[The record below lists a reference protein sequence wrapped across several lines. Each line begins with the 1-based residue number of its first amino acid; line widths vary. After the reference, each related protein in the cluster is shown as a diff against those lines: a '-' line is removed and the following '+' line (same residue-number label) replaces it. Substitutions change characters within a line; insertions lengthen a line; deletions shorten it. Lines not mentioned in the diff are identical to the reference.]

1 VRTERAAEAGDDAE
15 AADDADDADD
25 GEGAEHMTRARTL
38 HRCRECGSTTPR
50 WLGRCPDC
58 GEWGTLVEERE
69 QAPTPSISLAGERP
83 VPLADVDPIG
93 ATRRSTGLPELD
105 RVLDGGLVP
114 GSVTLLGGEPG
125 MGKST
130 LVLQALAAMC
140 GHGARALLV
149 TAEESKDQVRLRASR
164 LGVTPPSLFVVGE
177 TGLPAVL
184 AHVDELRPHVLAID
198 SIQTVADPDQPGAA
212 GSVGQ
217 VRDCAA
223 RLVRMAKECDVTV
236 LLVGH
241 VTKDGSLA
249 GPRVL
254 EHIVDTVLAFDG
266 DRHHALRMVHA
277 LKHRFGSTQELGLFE
292 MTGAGLA
299 GVADP
304 SALFLADRRTD
315 APGSVVAPVLEGA
328 RPLLVEVQALV
339 APTNAPMPRRNAQG
353 LDASRLSL
361 LLAVLERRTHLGS
374 LGSFDVWASVAG
386 GVRVGEAAA
395 DLAAAIAVASSRL
408 EASVPAET
416 VAVGE
421 VGLGGEV
428 RQVGQL
434 GRRLAE
440 AARLGFRTAIAP
452 TSAPDVGG
460 IRVVRVPD
468 LAGALEAAEL
478 GVAATATA

>member
-1 VRTERAAEAGDDAE
+1 
-15 AADDADDADD
+15 
-25 GEGAEHMTRARTL
+25 MSKARTV
-38 HRCRECGSTTPR
+38 HRCRECGSPTPR
-50 WLGRCPDC
+50 WLGRCPEC

-69 QAPTPSISLAGERP
+69 VARVGVRTVAADVP
-83 VPLADVDPIG
+83 VPLAELDPVG
-93 ATRRSTGLPELD
+93 ATRRGTGLPELD

-130 LVLQALAAMC
+130 LVLQTLAAMC
-140 GHGARALLV
+140 ADGARALLV

-164 LGVTPPSLFVVGE
+164 LGAAPAGLFVVSE
-177 TGLPAVL
+177 TSLPAVL
-184 AHVDELRPHVLAID
+184 RHVDELHPDILAVD
-198 SIQTVADPDQPGAA
+198 SIQTVVDPELGGAA

-223 RLVRMAKECDVTV
+223 RLVRVAKERDVTV

-254 EHIVDTVLAFDG
+254 EHVVDTVLAFDG

-292 MTGAGLA
+292 MTGTGLS
-299 GVADP
+299 GVSDP
-304 SALFLADRRTD
+304 SALFLADRRPD
-315 APGSVVAPVLEGA
+315 ATGSVVAPVLEGA

-339 APTNAPMPRRNAQG
+339 AATKAPMPRRIAQG
-353 LDASRLSL
+353 LDGSRLSL
-361 LLAVLERRTHLGS
+361 LLAVLERRAHV
-374 LGSFDVWASVAG
+374 GSFSELDVWASVAG
-386 GVRVGEAAA
+386 GVRVTEASA
-395 DLAAAIAVASSRL
+395 DLATAIAVVSSRF
-408 EASVPAET
+408 EVAVPAGV
-416 VAVGE
+416 VAIGE

-440 AARLGFRTAIAP
+440 AARLGFDTAIVP
-452 TSAPDVGG
+452 TSAPETVG
-460 IRVVRVPD
+460 IRLLRVPD
-468 LAGALEAAEL
+468 LAAALRAAGIAHEGADRA
-478 GVAATATA
+478 

>member
-1 VRTERAAEAGDDAE
+1 MPVR
-15 AADDADDADD
+15 
-25 GEGAEHMTRARTL
+25 
-38 HRCRECGSTTPR
+38 
-50 WLGRCPDC
+50 
-58 GEWGTLVEERE
+58 
-69 QAPTPSISLAGERP
+69 LAGGDIP
-83 VPLADVDPIG
+83 VPLGKVDPEG
-93 ATRRSTGLPELD
+93 ATRRSTGVPELD
-105 RVLDGGLVP
+105 RVLGGGLVP

-130 LVLQALAAMC
+130 LVLQTLIAMC
-140 GHGARALLV
+140 ERGARALLV

-164 LGVTPPSLFVVGE
+164 LGPVPPSLFVVGE
-177 TGLPAVL
+177 TALPTVL
-184 AHVDELRPHVLAID
+184 AQLDELEPHVVAID
-198 SIQTVADPDQPGAA
+198 SIQTIVDPDLPGVA

-223 RLVRMAKECDVTV
+223 RLVRMAKERDVTV
-236 LLVGH
+236 LIVGH

-254 EHIVDTVLAFDG
+254 EHVVDTVLAFEG

-292 MTGAGLA
+292 MTGRGLE
-299 GVADP
+299 GVSDP
-304 SALFLADRRTD
+304 SALFLADRRPCS
-315 APGSVVAPVLEGA
+315 PGSVVAPVLEGA

-339 APTNAPMPRRNAQG
+339 ASTNAPMPRRSAQG
-353 LDASRLSL
+353 LDGSRLSL
-361 LLAVLERRTHLGS
+361 LLAVLEQRTHLEQFSG
-374 LGSFDVWASVAG
+374 LDVWASVAG

-395 DLAAAIAVASSRL
+395 DLAASLAVASARL
-408 EASVPAET
+408 EKPVPAGT

-421 VGLGGEV
+421 IGLGGEL

-440 AARLGFRTAIAP
+440 ASRLGFDTALVPA
-452 TSAPDVGG
+452 SAPDIEG

-468 LAGALEAAEL
+468 LAAAMAAVGL
-478 GVAATATA
+478 GPEGSGDG

>member
-1 VRTERAAEAGDDAE
+1 
-15 AADDADDADD
+15 
-25 GEGAEHMTRARTL
+25 MSKARTV
-38 HRCRECGSTTPR
+38 HRCRECGSATPR
-50 WLGRCPDC
+50 WLGRCPEC
-58 GEWGTLVEERE
+58 GEWGTLVEQRE
-69 QAPTPSISLAGERP
+69 VVPSAVRSVAAAADVP
-83 VPLADVDPIG
+83 VPLAELDAAG
-93 ATRRSTGLPELD
+93 ATRRRTGLPELD

-140 GHGARALLV
+140 DDGARTLLV

-164 LGVTPPSLFVVGE
+164 LGAAPAGLFVVSE
-177 TGLPAVL
+177 TSLPALL
-184 AHVDELRPHVLAID
+184 AHIDVLRPDVVAVD
-198 SIQTVADPDQPGAA
+198 SIQTVVDPDLPGVA

-223 RLVRMAKECDVTV
+223 RLVRMAKERDVTV

-241 VTKDGSLA
+241 VTKEGALA

-254 EHIVDTVLAFDG
+254 EHVVDTVLAFEG
-266 DRHHALRMVHA
+266 DRHHSLRMVHA

-292 MTGAGLA
+292 MTGTGLA

-304 SALFLADRRTD
+304 SALFLADRRPD
-315 APGSVVAPVLEGA
+315 GAGSVVAPVLEGA

-339 APTNAPMPRRNAQG
+339 AGTRAPMPRRIAQG
-353 LDASRLSL
+353 LDGSRLSL
-361 LLAVLERRTHLGS
+361 LLAVLERRTHV
-374 LGSFDVWASVAG
+374 GSFHELDVWASVAG

-395 DLAAAIAVASSRL
+395 DLATAIAVVSSRL
-408 EASVPAET
+408 EVAVPAGV
-416 VAVGE
+416 VAIGE

-440 AARLGFRTAIAP
+440 AARLGFDTAIVP
-452 TSAPDVGG
+452 TSAPETVG
-460 IRVVRVPD
+460 IRVLRVPD
-468 LAGALEAAEL
+468 VAGALEAA
-478 GVAATATA
+478 GVGVQAAVQL

>member
-1 VRTERAAEAGDDAE
+1 
-15 AADDADDADD
+15 
-25 GEGAEHMTRARTL
+25 MPKARTL
-38 HRCRECGSTTPR
+38 HRCRDCGSTAPR
-50 WLGRCPDC
+50 WLGRCPEC
-58 GEWGTLVEERE
+58 GEWGTLVEERGR
-69 QAPTPSISLAGERP
+69 PVVPVRLAGGDIP
-83 VPLADVDPIG
+83 VPLGEVDPVG
-93 ATRRSTGLPELD
+93 ATRRSTGVPELD
-105 RVLDGGLVP
+105 RVLGGGLVP

-130 LVLQALAAMC
+130 LVLQTLIAMC
-140 GHGARALLV
+140 ERGARALLV

-164 LGVTPPSLFVVGE
+164 LGPVPPSLFVVGE
-177 TGLPAVL
+177 TALPTML
-184 AHVDELRPHVLAID
+184 AQIDELEPHVVAID
-198 SIQTVADPDQPGAA
+198 SIQTIVDPDLPGVA

-223 RLVRMAKECDVTV
+223 RLVRMAKERDVTV
-236 LLVGH
+236 LIVGH

-254 EHIVDTVLAFDG
+254 EHVVDTVLAFEG

-292 MTGAGLA
+292 MTGRGLE
-299 GVADP
+299 GVSDP
-304 SALFLADRRTD
+304 SALFLADRRPCS
-315 APGSVVAPVLEGA
+315 PGSVVAPVLEGA

-339 APTNAPMPRRNAQG
+339 ASTNAPMPRRSAQG
-353 LDASRLSL
+353 LDGSRLSL
-361 LLAVLERRTHLGS
+361 LLAVLEQRTHLEQFSG
-374 LGSFDVWASVAG
+374 LDVWASVAG

-395 DLAAAIAVASSRL
+395 DLAASLAVASARL
-408 EASVPAET
+408 EKPVPAGT

-421 VGLGGEV
+421 IGLGGEL

-440 AARLGFRTAIAP
+440 ASRLGFDTALVPA
-452 TSAPDVGG
+452 SAPDIEG

-468 LAGALEAAEL
+468 LAAAMAAVGLGAEGSGA
-478 GVAATATA
+478 G